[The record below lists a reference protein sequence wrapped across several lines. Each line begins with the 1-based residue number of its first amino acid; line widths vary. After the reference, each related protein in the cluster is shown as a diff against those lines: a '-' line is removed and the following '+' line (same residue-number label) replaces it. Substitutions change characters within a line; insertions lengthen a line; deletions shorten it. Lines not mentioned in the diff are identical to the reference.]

1 MLKSILNKIPMKHLA
16 KSYLADFKRSHPAY
30 FSLLSNSSIIFVSS
44 ILVNVFNFLFNL
56 VTARNLSVEHYGI
69 LQTMLNL
76 FNIINILTVLVTL
89 QLTKQLANYISKR
102 KYSSAS
108 ALTNKSNLFVIIV
121 GLITFIFF
129 ILINNILHI
138 SIGSVTS
145 ENLSFII
152 LLFILGFPVTIHKA
166 FMKANLLF
174 MAFALN
180 SVFQHT
186 AKLIFSIPLLILG
199 FKLNGIIWSLI
210 ISSILAFVY
219 SAWQLR
225 GRLFFNP
232 FEKIHFNVKTFTK
245 ESASTMIGFLGLTS
259 LISTDLILV
268 QYYISQNAGL
278 YAGLTLFGKGL
289 ILTTIPLSTALF
301 PLIINAKSNLV
312 GKKLFKIAIFG
323 VFALGLSVFLV
334 YMLIPK
340 QIVTF
345 ALSPSYQVI
354 VPFLPYYSLS
364 ILLYAVS
371 YIIVT
376 SFIALDEFI
385 PGYVVLLAAILQVV
399 GIFFFHSSL
408 SDIVIVSL
416 FINVCLA
423 ISLTAFTLLRLH
435 TTTKKYYDSKLLSV
449 E

>member
-1 MLKSILNKIPMKHLA
+1 MKRLV
-16 KSYLADFKRSHPAY
+16 KFYLTYFKNAHPVY
-30 FSLLSNSSIIFVSS
+30 FSLITSSSIIFASS
-44 ILVNVFNFLFNL
+44 ILSNILNFLFNL
-56 VTARNLSVEHYGI
+56 VTARNLSIEHYGI
-69 LQTMLNL
+69 LQTMLNI
-76 FNIINILTVLVTL
+76 FNIMNILTVLVTL
-89 QLTKQLANYISKR
+89 QLTKQLANYISQRKR
-102 KYSSAS
+102 SSAS
-108 ALTNKSNLFVIIV
+108 AFVNKINLFVVIA

-129 ILINNILHI
+129 LLLNKILHI

-152 LLFILGFPVTIHKA
+152 LLFILSFPVTVHKT

-180 SVFQHT
+180 SVFQQT

-199 FKLNGIIWSLI
+199 FKLQGVIWSLI

-219 SAWQLR
+219 SVWQLR
-225 GRLFFNP
+225 GRMFLNL
-232 FEKIHFNVKTFTK
+232 FEKINFNVKTFTK

-268 QYYISQNAGL
+268 QHYIAQHAGL
-278 YAGLTLFGKGL
+278 YAGLALFGKGL
-289 ILTTIPLSTALF
+289 ILTTSPLGTVLF

-323 VFALGLSVFLV
+323 VFALGLSIFLI

-340 QIVTF
+340 QIVGI
-345 ALSPSYQVI
+345 ALSTSYQAI
-354 VPFLPYYSLS
+354 VPLVPYYSLS

-376 SFIALDEFI
+376 GFIALNEFI
-385 PGYVVLLAAILQVV
+385 PGYIAFLAAVLQIV
-399 GIFFFHSSL
+399 GIFYLHNSL
-408 SDIVIVSL
+408 YDIVTVSL
-416 FINVCLA
+416 FINIVLA
-423 ISLTAFTLLRLH
+423 ISLIAFALLRLH
-435 TTTKKYYDSKLLSV
+435 TITKKYYDSKLLPI